1 MLTVLCV
8 LRSGGPDYTPEYV
21 RRLRDGVA
29 RNLTIEHRFVCLSDC
44 DVPCERIPL
53 IHDWPGWWA
62 KIECFRPDVIT
73 GPTLYLDLDTLI
85 TGPLDPVMEIRDRF
99 SMLCIR
105 AKELKIGNSGAMWFR
120 DPQTH
125 VYERFVE
132 NPEYWID
139 YHIKNAH
146 NRYMGDQAFI
156 SDCFTDI
163 PKLHHALPDFF
174 KSYKYDVCQMKVPPG
189 CSVVC
194 FGGHPRPHE
203 VRGGWV
209 ERTWV

>member
-8 LRSGGPDYTPEYV
+8 LRSGGPDYNAEYV
-21 RRLRDGVA
+21 RKLRDGVA

-62 KIECFRPDVIT
+62 KIEVFREEVIT
-73 GPTLYLDLDTLI
+73 TPTLFLDLDTII
-85 TGPLDPVMEIRDRF
+85 TGTLDPVMTIPYDF
-99 SMLCIR
+99 AMLCIR
-105 AKELKIGNSGAMWFR
+105 CKELKIGNSGAMFFR
-120 DPQTH
+120 KPQPH
-125 VYERFVE
+125 VYERFAE
-132 NPEYWID
+132 KPEYWID

-146 NRYMGDQAFI
+146 NRYMGDQGFV
-156 SDCFTDI
+156 SDSFTEI
-163 PKLHHALPDFF
+163 PKLHHWRQGFF
-174 KSYKYDVCQMKVPPG
+174 LSYKYDVLQMKFPPT

-203 VRGGWV
+203 VQSGWV
-209 ERTWV
+209 KRLWI